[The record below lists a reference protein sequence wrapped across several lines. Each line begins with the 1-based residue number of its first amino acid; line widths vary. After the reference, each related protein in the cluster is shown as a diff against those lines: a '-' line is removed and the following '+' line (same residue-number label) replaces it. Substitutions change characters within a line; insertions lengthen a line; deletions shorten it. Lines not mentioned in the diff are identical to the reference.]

1 MSMIDWSLPLEQLPD
16 DVPFAELPPVAQ
28 ALVRRNILL
37 REKLAAAEA
46 ALVAA
51 EKKLQA
57 LEAQKAAM

>member
-1 MSMIDWSLPLEQLPD
+1 MIDWNLPLEQLPE

-46 ALVAA
+46 ALLVAE
-51 EKKLQA
+51 EKIKA
-57 LEAQKAAM
+57 LEAPKASA